1 MENVIWREIEQKGL
15 KFNVSSQGEIIL
27 MPREV
32 VYKDG
37 RVFHYPERHVKYYQD
52 HGGYD
57 IFVAGRGKDKNFKV
71 HQIIAFAFPEICGE
85 WFPGAQVNHKNEIKT
100 DNRAENLEW
109 CTASYNINYGTGVER
124 ARKKKRN
131 KGSKLMPVREVCQY
145 DFNGNL
151 IKVYPS
157 IRQAVRETGIDHSTI
172 SRCCSGDRNAKTAGG
187 YIWEYAKCS
196 QPRVNN

>member
-57 IFVAGRGKDKNFKV
+57 IFVAGMGKDKNFKV

-85 WFPGAQVNHKNEIKT
+85 WFPGAEVNHKNENKQ

-109 CTASYNINYGTGVER
+109 CTRVYNVNYGTRNER
-124 ARKKKRN
+124 AKEKKLNCGGK
-131 KGSKLMPVREVCQY
+131 EVAQY
-145 DFNGNL
+145 DLGGNL
-151 IKVYPS
+151 IKTYKS
-157 IRQAVRETGIDHSTI
+157 TREAERQTGIDHSEI
-172 SRCCSGDRNAKTAGG
+172 SRCCSGDRNRKQTGV
-187 YIWEYAKCS
+187 YVWKYVNCS

>member
-1 MENVIWREIEQKGL
+1 MNNVWKEIEFKGVQF
-15 KFNVSSQGEIIL
+15 KVSDQGEIIAL
-27 MPREV
+27 PREV
-32 VYKDG
+32 VYSDG
-37 RVFHYPERHVKYYQD
+37 RVYHYPERKVKFYLD
-52 HGGYD
+52 HGGYN
-57 IFVAGRGKDKNFKV
+57 IFVVTVNQVEINFKV
-71 HQIIAFAFPEICGE
+71 HQVIAFAFPEICGE

-109 CTASYNINYGTGVER
+109 CTASYNVNYGTGVER
-124 ARKKKRN
+124 ARKKKNNR
-131 KGSKLMPVREVCQY
+131 GSKLMPVREVCQY

-187 YIWEYAKCS
+187 YIWKYAKCG
-196 QPRVNN
+196 